1 MQTDST
7 ATGDSVVKSGSKLA
21 CRRNVDLA
29 EFTTLGLG
37 GPSRSLITVDSA
49 EQAVR
54 AMRQA
59 LADDEAVLV
68 LAGGSNVVIGDAGFA
83 GTTILLRS
91 RGITILGE
99 SHDGVS
105 VRAAAGHRLDEL
117 VAWTVRGALAGIECL
132 SGIPGSVGA
141 TPIQNVGAY
150 GQEIADVLTHITV
163 YDRELDRV
171 VELTAADC
179 GLAYR
184 TSALKVSS
192 RYLVLDVTLR
202 LRRDHRG
209 GSPRYG
215 ELSRRLGGDPRPPLK
230 QVRRTVLEL
239 RRGKGMVIDP
249 NDPDTRS
256 VGSFFTNPVVDEALV
271 ERIGGDDVPH
281 WPQPDGRMKL
291 AAAWL
296 IEHAGFTKGYQAGGA
311 GISSKHTLALVN
323 RGGTTAELVE
333 LARTIRAEVFR
344 RYGVRLDHEPVFVAE
359 RL

>member
-1 MQTDST
+1 
-7 ATGDSVVKSGSKLA
+7 
-21 CRRNVDLA
+21 LA

-37 GPSRSLITVDSA
+37 GPSRSLIRVDSA
-49 EQAVR
+49 EQAVQ

-91 RGITILGE
+91 RGIAILGE
-99 SHDGVS
+99 GRDGVS

-117 VAWTVRGALAGIECL
+117 VAWTVDGSLAGIECL

-150 GQEIADVLTHITV
+150 GQEIADVLSHITV

-184 TSALKVSS
+184 TSALKGSS

-202 LRRDHRG
+202 LRRDDCG
-209 GSPRYG
+209 GPLRYG
-215 ELSRRLGGDPRPPLK
+215 ELTRRLGDDLRPPLK

-256 VGSFFTNPVVDEALV
+256 VGSFFTNPVVDEALL
-271 ERIGGDDVPH
+271 ERIGGDDDVPH
-281 WPQPDGRMKL
+281 WTQPDGRMKL

-296 IEHAGFTKGYQAGGA
+296 IEHAGFTKGYQAGGV

-323 RGGTTAELVE
+323 RGGTTGELVE
-333 LARTIRAEVFR
+333 FARTIRAEVFR
-344 RYGVRLDHEPVFVAE
+344 RYGVRLDPEPVFVAE